1 MIRILLIFLLIS
13 PVSFGQTW
21 HIQDFGPVE
30 MRVPPGMTIK
40 TNVPTKRYVPLEHV
54 READVLW
61 KKRVWRSIDLRQKIN
76 HPLYYPEDGM
86 TSTGWNANAE
96 RYSLWSIIRYHV
108 LTGKLTAFSP
118 YHRQSFGLG
127 KWDGD
132 QLKYPV
138 RLEEGKDFYSDEN
151 FREEVLPFFGRLGTE
166 SDIAEVD
173 EYGDPIEYFDTLDGV
188 WKFKYPAPDTIWY
201 NSSDIVEYRIK
212 EEWYFD
218 QKRSEMSVRIL
229 AIAPVVHTYTIGQN
243 GEEMI
248 SGTKELFWLYYPH
261 CAYVFNNY
269 YTYNDRNDSQ
279 WMSYEDLFRKRKFN
293 SIVYKESNGYDRE
306 IQDYAVGEDALRESQ
321 RITEKIRSIES
332 FMWSY

>member
-1 MIRILLIFLLIS
+1 MFRFLLIS
-13 PVSFGQTW
+13 LLMSNVAFGQFDY
-21 HIQDFGPVE
+21 QLDYGPVE
-30 MRVPPGMTIK
+30 MRVPPGMAIK
-40 TNVPTKRYVPLEHV
+40 TNTPTKRFVPLEYV

-61 KKRVWRSIDLRQKIN
+61 KKRVWRSIDLRQRIN

-86 TSTGWNANAE
+86 TSTGWNTNSE

-108 LTGKLTAFSP
+108 MTGRLTAFSP

-138 RLEEGKDFYSDEN
+138 RLEEGKDFYSDHN
-151 FREEVLPFFGRLGTE
+151 FREEVMPFFGRLGAQ

-173 EYGDPIEYFDTLDGV
+173 EYGDAIEYYDSLEGV
-188 WKFKYPAPDTIWY
+188 WKFKYPNPDTIWY
-201 NSSDIVEYRIK
+201 NSNDIVEYRIK

-218 QKRSEMSVRIL
+218 NRRSEMSVRIL
-229 AIAPVVHTYTIGQN
+229 AIAPVVHTYSVAPN
-243 GEEMI
+243 GNEMI

-261 CAYVFNNY
+261 CAYIFNNY
-269 YTYNDRNDSQ
+269 FTYNDKNDSQ
-279 WMSYEDLFRKRKFN
+279 WMSYEDLFRKRHFQ
-293 SIVYKESNGYDRE
+293 STVYKENNTYDRE
-306 IQDYAVGEDALRESQ
+306 IQDYAVGERALRESQ
-321 RITEKIRSIES
+321 RVTEQIRNIEN